1 MICTIDK
8 LRSKEVVDILTGE
21 RLGYIDDAE
30 IDTLNSTVKTLII
43 YGRPRFFGLLGKEE
57 DILIPCD
64 ELEVIGS
71 DIILIRHNPSCK
83 SQLATNYPIKRT

>member
-1 MICTIDK
+1 MLYTLEEI
-8 LRSKEVVDILTGE
+8 RSKEVIDIKTGE
-21 RLGYIDDAE
+21 RLGFIDDIEFDISASA
-30 IDTLNSTVKTLII
+30 ISALII

-71 DIILIRHNPSCK
+71 DIILIRHNQGCK
-83 SQLATNYPIKRT
+83 SQLATNYPIKQT